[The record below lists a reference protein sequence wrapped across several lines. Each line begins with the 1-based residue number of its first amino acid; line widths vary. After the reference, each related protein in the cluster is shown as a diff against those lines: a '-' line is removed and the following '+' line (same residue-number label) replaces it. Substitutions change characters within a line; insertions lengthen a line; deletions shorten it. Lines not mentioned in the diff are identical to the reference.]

1 MGRRHRRFDEKKVVR
16 WPAHSPE
23 SKGGEFAPKHVPMP
37 RWAMAVAARLPGA
50 KAKKVARRGGAAS
63 GPAREPDLF
72 DEGERRFKTTPT
84 KRVPRERYEQT
95 QLVDTSGGRQR
106 PGQESLLDEL
116 GNIDTS
122 SAGAPAPAGTPGDA
136 DVTRL
141 EAKVET
147 LRGRLSLARERR
159 TGRQRGTAELRIERQ
174 LSEARRELSAARQR
188 AVGPSGDDKSGEDRP
203 SGDVARMEAYQQAV
217 TQLDAFAVSD
227 RGREHIMRHLGGLAL
242 GVSSADI
249 AFALRTGLHR
259 DEHNATDREAI
270 TRIADKLDRRTGLN
284 RDDDPLM
291 HPPAPPRPSRDPAVL
306 YQQAVDYATWMNGL
320 PSAGDP
326 SAPRFQVRPSLTAL
340 QGLREGDSPRDVIR
354 NLEREAQTHPEEWG
368 GGREY
373 LNRLAGFLSVQ
384 STTLPK
390 AEADKRRAARARWQ
404 GVFKQAAGDEYWRT
418 GTRAG
423 AGTQT
428 DALTRL
434 EAGGDPDEIAQD
446 MRASARSLRQRAE
459 SGGIQDYDRMGV
471 LAYGD
476 AANRAAGLGDARQLD
491 KLADAI
497 QTAADDERG
506 MQRRAIST
514 VATPAFRK
522 ALVAK
527 HAKMSRAQFDALP
540 EAQRAQILAEL
551 EEVATSGDKRR
562 AFRDSMGSLV
572 RGAEAE
578 HVTQARSLRSSLIA
592 PARPTRDQEFDAT
605 VARLKAGDGDIPVN
619 YSRAQLVALDQAL
632 GLGESSSGR
641 PTTAKLRQRMQTALA
656 ERRRAGG
663 GDLEGKSR
671 TRQALIDDARPFGD
685 FAAEAMELIGHRA
698 SRDVMAQRLAATAQ
712 RLGIYHWVSPTITAL
727 KNGNESTARGQ
738 LTRLLKRHGVE
749 LHSPAGEIGPL
760 DRKRHEA
767 LSGGLGADVSAV
779 EVVRPG
785 YTITLPGGEQVTVKA
800 RVQTHE
806 VGPDFTHLQAIRGAK
821 TVTELRAYARDRGV
835 KIPAY
840 LKRKDDIRDWLANHF
855 TAKPGEDP
863 DEYAARTRL
872 GGGTPPTPVRRAL
885 TGSTLKNLQ
894 PGTRVVWEPTTTTTT
909 GDDGPMSGTTV
920 REGRFMYIDWENGRR
935 ERINRSS
942 ARGQPD
948 VFVVEQVQRTDRP
961 KPPPPSTVRA
971 EILKLKTNDE
981 RRAYLARFNFASQAE
996 ANRLAKALGAR
1007 QTRISVDATLDAI
1020 VKHFDTGGAR
1030 DHDAI
1035 SRVMERDT
1043 PAGLVKQLRAAT
1055 TQAEAERIIALT
1067 PNYRLA
1073 FVADKLG
1080 IPIDPDWDTPTA
1092 RKAIA
1097 RIVTERRRG
1106 GGGRPFVR

>member
-16 WPAHSPE
+16 WPAHSPA

-37 RWAMAVAARLPGA
+37 RWAVAVAARLPGA
-50 KAKKVARRGGAAS
+50 KAKKVARRGTFIGNVPATHGNARPRPEGAPARTERGPAHTAVKPVRRPGLADDKAAVVARHNGATPTGRVMAERLTALGDVERARAVYRELSVGQSTAIRRHLGVRLEDDRVTEAAVLTELYLPHLLRTPPARAAGGPAAPRKRGAFPRTPYEGAYAIGQDRGITSQMKVLLAPLSDQTAGPTQVAAS
-63 GPAREPDLF
+63 LREAARSPRVDKHDKATLRRMADYLDPDNAGQVEPDLF

-106 PGQESLLDEL
+106 PGQ
-116 GNIDTS
+116 
-122 SAGAPAPAGTPGDA
+122 GAPAPG
-136 DVTRL
+136 
-141 EAKVET
+141 
-147 LRGRLSLARERR
+147 
-159 TGRQRGTAELRIERQ
+159 
-174 LSEARRELSAARQR
+174 
-188 AVGPSGDDKSGEDRP
+188 
-203 SGDVARMEAYQQAV
+203 GDVARMEAYQQAAA
-217 TQLDAFAVSD
+217 QLDAFTVSD
-227 RGREHIMRHLGGLAL
+227 RGREYAMRKLGALTLGVSARDVATVLRDGIGRSGHTKKDNAALAAIADRLERGPDRQVEVENRIRAAYRELARRPHSPVLLSDIRDRLPDVDREEMDRVLTEMYASQRANIVPKSDRGNLQPRDRAAGLHLGGEDKHQIIFEDDASDRLL
-242 GVSSADI
+242 PIVTS
-249 AFALRTGLHR
+249 
-259 DEHNATDREAI
+259 DEPPFTE
-270 TRIADKLDRRTGLN
+270 
-284 RDDDPLM
+284 PP
-291 HPPAPPRPSRDPAVL
+291 HPDSSRDPAVL
-306 YQQAVDYATWMNGL
+306 FDQAVEYATAMAAMESSPGV
-320 PSAGDP
+320 G
-326 SAPRFQVRPSLTAL
+326 RFRVLPSLTAL
-340 QGLREGDSPRDVIR
+340 NGLKEGVAPSDVVR
-354 NLEREAQTHPEEWG
+354 QLEADAQTYPAENL

-373 LNRLAGFLSVQ
+373 LNRLARFLSRQ

-390 AEADKRRAARARWQ
+390 AEADKQKTRRARWQ
-404 GVFKQAAGDEYWRT
+404 AVFKAAIGEQYWRT
-418 GTRAG
+418 GTRHAAG
-423 AGTQT
+423 AQS
-428 DALTRL
+428 DALVRL
-434 EAGGDPDEIAQD
+434 EAGNDPSEVAQD
-446 MRASARSLRQRAE
+446 VRDSARRLRQRANE
-459 SGGIQDYDRMGV
+459 GGIQDYDRMGV
-471 LAYGD
+471 LAYGAD
-476 AANRAAGLGDARQLD
+476 NNREVGLLDARQLD
-491 KLADAI
+491 ALADAI
-497 QTAADDERG
+497 ETAHDDDIGLKRN
-506 MQRRAIST
+506 AIST
-514 VATPAFRK
+514 VATPQFRK

-527 HAKMSRAQFDALP
+527 QAKMSRAQFDALP

-572 RGAEAE
+572 RGAEAA

-605 VARLKAGDGDIPVN
+605 VARLKAGDGDIPVS

-641 PTTAKLRQRMQTALA
+641 PTTAKLRERMQTALA

-806 VGPDFTHLQAIRGAK
+806 VGPDFSHLQAIRGAK

-894 PGTRVVWEPTTTTTT
+894 PGTRVV
-909 GDDGPMSGTTV
+909 
-920 REGRFMYIDWENGRR
+920 
-935 ERINRSS
+935 
-942 ARGQPD
+942 
-948 VFVVEQVQRTDRP
+948 
-961 KPPPPSTVRA
+961 
-971 EILKLKTNDE
+971 
-981 RRAYLARFNFASQAE
+981 
-996 ANRLAKALGAR
+996 
-1007 QTRISVDATLDAI
+1007 
-1020 VKHFDTGGAR
+1020 
-1030 DHDAI
+1030 
-1035 SRVMERDT
+1035 
-1043 PAGLVKQLRAAT
+1043 
-1055 TQAEAERIIALT
+1055 
-1067 PNYRLA
+1067 
-1073 FVADKLG
+1073 
-1080 IPIDPDWDTPTA
+1080 
-1092 RKAIA
+1092 
-1097 RIVTERRRG
+1097 
-1106 GGGRPFVR
+1106 